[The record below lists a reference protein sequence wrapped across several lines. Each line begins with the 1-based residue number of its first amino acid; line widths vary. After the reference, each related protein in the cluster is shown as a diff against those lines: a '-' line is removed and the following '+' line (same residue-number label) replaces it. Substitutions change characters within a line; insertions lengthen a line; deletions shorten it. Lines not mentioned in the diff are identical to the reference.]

1 MKSSLLFIFI
11 FIFIFII
18 SCNPETKPKNINFNL
33 NIENNKL
40 NNNPKKLKVQHKDFV
55 KLNITTD
62 QNTKIHIHG
71 YDIEKELQRG
81 SFELIEFEATATG
94 RFSITIH
101 SVKNNHTS
109 HTDSKSP
116 SHDEDD
122 NEEKQLVV
130 LEVIPK

>member
-1 MKSSLLFIFI
+1 MKSILLFIFGFL
-11 FIFIFII
+11 FIT
-18 SCNPETKPKNINFNL
+18 SCNPETETKNIDFNL

-40 NNNPKKLKVQHKDFV
+40 NNNPKKIKVQHKDFV

-62 QNTKIHIHG
+62 QNTTLHIHG
-71 YDIEKELQRG
+71 YDIERELKQER
-81 SFELIEFEATATG
+81 SELIEFEATATG

-109 HTDSKSP
+109 NTDSKSH
-116 SHDEDD
+116 SHDE
-122 NEEKQLVV
+122 EKELVV